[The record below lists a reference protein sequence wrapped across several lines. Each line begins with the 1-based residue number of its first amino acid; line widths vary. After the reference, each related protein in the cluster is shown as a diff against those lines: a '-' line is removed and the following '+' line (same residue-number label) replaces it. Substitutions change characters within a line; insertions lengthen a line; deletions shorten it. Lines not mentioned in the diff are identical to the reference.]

1 LSYSLNGT
9 ELPGPPRVQ
18 DKAWADPA
26 ISHSDPEP
34 TVTNFKVIAASI
46 ITATLFLRAA
56 RADTPAP
63 TPPPPQPG
71 FSLTIYSEA
80 DPATFDPQQYLR
92 AEPYFARQNP
102 LPGYGIVRENREISL
117 DAGENTVRFTDV
129 ATGIDPTTVGFLDLT
144 NPQAASVLEQ
154 NYEYDLVSADKLL
167 DKYLDKQI
175 EITRRPSE
183 TGQAATVTGKLLSFD
198 AANLVIQDDA
208 GNVQVLA
215 RGDAIQAI
223 NLAKPEG
230 GLITKPTLVWK
241 VQSSQPGKQLAQVT
255 YQTDSI
261 TWRADYNF
269 TINQKDDAA
278 DIAAW
283 VTILNQSGMAYPDAS
298 LKLVAGDV
306 QRIKPP
312 QQTYRMMAMGGAMD
326 QAAAPAGF
334 VEKSFFEYHL
344 YTLGRTTS
352 ISNNSTKQ
360 IELFTPKLNVPVT
373 KTFVYYGVPEQLRY
387 WIAPEPSQDQNLGTQ
402 SNKKVDIYLLLTNS
416 QKNGLGIPL
425 PAGRI
430 RVFKADPADGSKEFI
445 GEDVIQH
452 TPKDEDVMIKL
463 GSAFDIVGER
473 RQTDFHADY
482 AGHVITESFEI
493 KLRNHKTEPVHV
505 IIKENL
511 YRWVNWEITD
521 CSDKWEKQD
530 YRTIHIPDDVPVDG
544 EKTVTY
550 SVKYTW

>member
-1 LSYSLNGT
+1 M
-9 ELPGPPRVQ
+9 Q
-18 DKAWADPA
+18 F
-26 ISHSDPEP
+26 HPEP
-34 TVTNFKVIAASI
+34 TVTHFKSLCVSVIAATFFI
-46 ITATLFLRAA
+46 RAA
-56 RADTPAP
+56 CADSTPPAP
-63 TPPPPQPG
+63 VPG

-80 DPATFDPQQYLR
+80 DPATFDPQEFLR
-92 AEPYFARQNP
+92 PSPYQPRPSA
-102 LPGYGIVRENREISL
+102 PGYGIVRENREILL
-117 DAGENTVRFTDV
+117 DAGENTVKFTDV

-175 EITRRPSE
+175 QITRRPSPAGE
-183 TGQAATVTGKLLSFD
+183 AMTVTGKLLSFD
-198 AANLVIQDDA
+198 AANLVIQDDV

-215 RGDAIQAI
+215 RGDSIQAI
-223 NLAKPEG
+223 NLTKPEG

-241 VQSSQPGKQLAQVT
+241 VQSAQPGKQLAQVT
-255 YQTDSI
+255 YQTDSM

-278 DIAAW
+278 DVAAW
-283 VTILNQSGMAYPDAS
+283 VTILNQSGMAYPDAN

-312 QQTYRMMAMGGAMD
+312 QLNYALRQLDAMAESAMT
-326 QAAAPAGF
+326 APAGF
-334 VEKSFFEYHL
+334 AEKSFFEYHL

-352 ISNNSTKQ
+352 LSNNSTKQ
-360 IELFTPKLNVPVT
+360 IELFAPKLDVPVR
-373 KTFVYYGVPEQLRY
+373 KTYVYYGVPEQLRY
-387 WIAPEPSQDQNLGTQ
+387 WIAPSPSIDQNLGLE
-402 SNKKVDIYLLLTNS
+402 SNKKVDTYLLLTNS

-430 RVFKADPADGSKEFI
+430 RVYKKDPADGSKEFI

-482 AGHVITESFEI
+482 NGHVITESFEI

-505 IIKENL
+505 IVKENL
-511 YRWVNWEITD
+511 YRWVNWEITA

-530 YRTIHIPDDVPVDG
+530 YRTIHIPVDVPVDG